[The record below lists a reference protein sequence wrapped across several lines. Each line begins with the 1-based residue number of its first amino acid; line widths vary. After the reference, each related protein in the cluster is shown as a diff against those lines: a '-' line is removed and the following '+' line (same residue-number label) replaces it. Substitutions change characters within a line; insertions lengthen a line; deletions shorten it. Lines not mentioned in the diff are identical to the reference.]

1 MEEVE
6 WKDKEMGKDL
16 ETLPTSW
23 SLQGTTRLNQF
34 YFEFCRMEKQDK
46 KSENNEVLK
55 STLDYFIKTEE
66 CNQKTISLIIR
77 RIKTQSAWNTALYGG
92 LMVTVGMVFYQS
104 FRLAVIEHNIR
115 TARYYAIVTALIV
128 PYGILQFYRAG
139 KDLRKAEDEYLSFKK
154 STDEN

>member
-1 MEEVE
+1 
-6 WKDKEMGKDL
+6 
-16 ETLPTSW
+16 
-23 SLQGTTRLNQF
+23 
-34 YFEFCRMEKQDK
+34 MEKQDK

-66 CNQKTISLIIR
+66 YNQKTISLIIR

-128 PYGILQFYRAG
+128 PYGALQFYRAG

>member
-1 MEEVE
+1 ME
-6 WKDKEMGKDL
+6 WKDKEMGEGL
-16 ETLPTSW
+16 EIFSSSW
-23 SLQGTTRLNQF
+23 SVQGTTRLNQF

-66 CNQKTISLIIR
+66 YNQKTISLIIR
-77 RIKTQSAWNTALYGG
+77 RIKIQSAWNTALYGG